1 MKQTRQCLR
10 NDTKATESTA
20 SGEWTNLQHASA
32 CSSSSAWTKKHLTTM
47 SENNNNNQGGGNRKP
62 RRNNNNN
69 RNRNNNGQRRNSN
82 NRRRHNRK
90 PKPLKLTF
98 WQKVLKA
105 LGLFNEE
112 KAREAQRKQNA
123 AKKGNNQKA
132 PKSNVRNAKTGNADN
147 NKNRRK
153 PQPVPVESARLYV
166 GNLSYDAT
174 EYDLEDLFKGI
185 GTVKKVEIIYNRNTH
200 KSKGYGFIQMLNT
213 EEAKRAVEVL
223 HDQPF
228 MGRQLVVNGSKA
240 RKENDSA
247 NKETEAAID
256 NDGE

>member
-1 MKQTRQCLR
+1 
-10 NDTKATESTA
+10 
-20 SGEWTNLQHASA
+20 
-32 CSSSSAWTKKHLTTM
+32 M
-47 SENNNNNQGGGNRKP
+47 SETNNNSQGGGNRQP
-62 RRNNNNN
+62 RRNNNN
-69 RNRNNNGQRRNSN
+69 RNRNGNNGQRRNNN
-82 NRRRHNRK
+82 NRKRQNRK
-90 PKPLKLTF
+90 PKPLVLTT
-98 WQKVLKA
+98 WQKILKA
-105 LGLFNEE
+105 FGLFNEE

-123 AKKGNNQKA
+123 ANKKGDQKRA
-132 PKSNVRNAKTGNADN
+132 PKSNVRNAQTNSGDKPQ
-147 NKNRRK
+147 RRK

-174 EYDLEDLFKGI
+174 EFDLEELFKGV

-240 RKENDSA
+240 RNEN
-247 NKETEAAID
+247 NETEDFNAGD
-256 NDGE
+256 SE